1 MVMHELCIAVTSTS
15 ASRLPP
21 GALGSS
27 TYQLSRACV
36 SVCANRFPRP
46 PSLSDT
52 HRISTHLSRHA
63 PYLTQGAALQGPC
76 PPRTPILEDA
86 RRWSSASAR
95 SEVEPRTRTAT
106 RSLTTQLVGIASVC
120 ASDSFRDSVLFF
132 FAPLA
137 EP

>member
-76 PPRTPILEDA
+76 PPRPPVLEDH
-86 RRWSSASAR
+86 RRLSVRAQR
-95 SEVEPRTRTAT
+95 SR
-106 RSLTTQLVGIASVC
+106 
-120 ASDSFRDSVLFF
+120 
-132 FAPLA
+132 A
-137 EP
+137 EDTDRNPVID